1 MCNSSISIDKIIRS
15 KRKSIALIVG
25 IDGSLIV
32 RAPYKTTSKQIEAF
46 VKEKE
51 GWIRSKK
58 EIATKLPRYKP
69 KEFMPGEEF
78 IYLGEV
84 YTLVLVDEQSEPLV
98 LSEHFLLLRSV
109 VLNAKEVFT
118 QWYKNQAKQVITARV
133 NIFAEKYDF
142 EYKRINITSAKTRW
156 GSCSSKGSLNFT
168 WRLVMAP
175 QDVIDYVIVHELA
188 HLKINNHSME
198 YWREL
203 EQIMPDY
210 RDRKNW
216 LNDNGQ
222 LLNL

>member
-78 IYLGEV
+78 IYLGEI

>member
-78 IYLGEV
+78 IYLGEI

-156 GSCSSKGSLNFT
+156 GSCNSKGSLNFT

>member
-32 RAPYKTTSKQIEAF
+32 RVPYKTTSKQIEAF

-51 GWIRSKK
+51 SWIRSKK
-58 EIATKLPRYKP
+58 EIANKLPRYKP
-69 KEFMPGEEF
+69 REFIPGEEF

-84 YTLVLVDEQSEPLV
+84 YTLVLVDEQSEPLI
-98 LSEHFLLLRSV
+98 LSEHFLLLRST

-142 EYKRINITSAKTRW
+142 EYNLINITSAKTRW

-188 HLKINNHSME
+188 HLKIKNHSME
-198 YWREL
+198 YWREV

-210 RDRKNW
+210 RDHKNW